1 MLFKKCLEDKML
13 TKQVFVNGKM
23 DVEVK
28 SVELDENNLKP
39 TECLIET
46 YVSYISPGT
55 ELSRVFAL
63 KQGATY
69 PMQPGYCSVGR
80 ILKKGS
86 AVYQAEVGDIVFNS
100 APHGSHCI
108 YDYTTTD
115 GTLYKLSD
123 DTTFEEGAFLNM
135 CQIAMNGILPVDM
148 KLGDTCVVMGLG
160 TLGLILSILYKE
172 AGARVIAVDPVKSR
186 CRQALDMG
194 IECVVDSPIA
204 EQYAKIMELTQG
216 KGAEV
221 VVDATGVSACIE
233 TAVCLAAKYG
243 QVVLLGSPRVSYT
256 SDITPTFNAI
266 HMKMLT
272 VIGALNSRY
281 PYDAPKGSR
290 LSISRNL
297 EYLEGLMQRKVI
309 DVNKFIS
316 HRIAPTAEALLKAY
330 DGLMNKKDEYTGVVI
345 NWKQF

>member
-1 MLFKKCLEDKML
+1 MLS
-13 TKQVFVNGKM
+13 KQVFVNGKM
-23 DVEVK
+23 DIEIK
-28 SVELDENNLKP
+28 DVELHTENLKP

-63 KQGATY
+63 KKGATY

-86 AVYQAEVGDIVFNS
+86 GVYQAEVGDIVFNS

-108 YDYTTTD
+108 YDYTKTD
-115 GTLYKLSD
+115 GTLYKLNP
-123 DTTFEEGAFLNM
+123 DTLLEEGAFLNM
-135 CQIAMNGILPVDM
+135 CLIAMNGILPVDM
-148 KLGDTCVVMGLG
+148 KLGDTCVIMGLG

-194 IECVVDSPIA
+194 IECVVDVPIS
-204 EQYAKIMELTQG
+204 EQYEKIMELTGG
-216 KGAEV
+216 KGAEI
-221 VVDATGVSACIE
+221 VVDASGVSACIE
-233 TAVCLAAKYG
+233 TAVRLTATYG
-243 QVVLLGSPRVSYT
+243 QVVLLGSPRVSHT

-297 EYLEGLMQRKVI
+297 EYTERLMNKKVI

-316 HRIAPTAEALLKAY
+316 HRIKPTVAELLAAY
-330 DGLMNKKDEYTGVVI
+330 DGLMNKKEEYTGVVI
-345 NWKQF
+345 DWR

>member
-108 YDYTTTD
+108 YDYTKTD

-316 HRIAPTAEALLKAY
+316 HRIAPTADALLKAY